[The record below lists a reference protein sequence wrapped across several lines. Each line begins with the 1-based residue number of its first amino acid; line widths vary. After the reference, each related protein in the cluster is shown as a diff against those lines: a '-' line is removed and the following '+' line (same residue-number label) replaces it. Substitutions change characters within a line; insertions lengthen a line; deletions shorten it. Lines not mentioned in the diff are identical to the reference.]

1 MSKANNEVIII
12 GRIGSEPTMTKTKH
26 GMEQCKFRLSNSTVR
41 DGLEDVQWHNIVVLG
56 KQAKLV
62 MENIHKGDL
71 VCIEGVLVAEE
82 RTNEDGEKTYN
93 NSGEKTYNNSIVSK
107 RIVFLSS
114 RKQQPETGV
123 A

>member
-1 MSKANNEVIII
+1 MSKAYNEVIII
-12 GRIGSEPTMTKTKH
+12 GRIGSDPTMTKTKH

-41 DGLEDVQWHNIVVLG
+41 DGVEEVQWNNIVTLG

-71 VCIEGVLVAEE
+71 VCIEGRLVPEE
-82 RTNEDGEKTYN
+82 RTNENCEKTYAN
-93 NSGEKTYNNSIVSK
+93 FIVSE